1 MWNAQV
7 EEVAV
12 ELCKIFTDTSLVD
25 EVAFIPSASPVDVF
39 GRDVTDHPLHIVTS
53 SVVPNAF
60 MLAGHKLAIARNFH
74 APLYVYASASYMCA
88 CAPELGSTNAKCRA
102 CFETGVDALVL
113 LPLLNGDHSAAWNG
127 RKRRIKQCLPKLK
140 YTEIRR
146 LLEEE
151 LQFSKTVLSGFPKS
165 QAVWAHRRWVMN
177 FFQTSL
183 ARVVCH
189 KQLSEFFVEEALVV
203 ERANSA
209 RRLNYAA
216 WLHRRYC
223 SRASDLPKAGLLSR
237 DPAVKEVSW
246 AKARATKNVS
256 DYCGLHYIQTL
267 MRGLPDLNL
276 EAEMSFVVNLIE
288 KFPGFEALWLYRRQL
303 FASALDMQQK
313 FSRASTYANIQEVDR
328 SFSIHSQTELGDDK
342 SSVATGITLRS
353 ELSSTLCW
361 LHTGTHECCSA
372 ERQHLKQAQ
381 LAAAYRLWIISLA
394 TRSLDASV
402 KMFVPGFGNV
412 TRATIADAIAHSF
425 STPAGLL
432 ENILVDLKTS
442 QINIQ

>member
-88 CAPELGSTNAKCRA
+88 CAPVLGSTNAKCRA

-189 KQLSEFFVEEALVV
+189 KQLSEFFVEEGLVV
-203 ERANSA
+203 ERANFA
-209 RRLNYAA
+209 RRFNYAA

-223 SRASDLPKAGLLSR
+223 
-237 DPAVKEVSW
+237 
-246 AKARATKNVS
+246 
-256 DYCGLHYIQTL
+256 
-267 MRGLPDLNL
+267 
-276 EAEMSFVVNLIE
+276 
-288 KFPGFEALWLYRRQL
+288 
-303 FASALDMQQK
+303 
-313 FSRASTYANIQEVDR
+313 
-328 SFSIHSQTELGDDK
+328 
-342 SSVATGITLRS
+342 
-353 ELSSTLCW
+353 
-361 LHTGTHECCSA
+361 
-372 ERQHLKQAQ
+372 
-381 LAAAYRLWIISLA
+381 
-394 TRSLDASV
+394 
-402 KMFVPGFGNV
+402 
-412 TRATIADAIAHSF
+412 
-425 STPAGLL
+425 
-432 ENILVDLKTS
+432 
-442 QINIQ
+442 